1 MTHDAYLQHCDVTC
15 HNLDV
20 TSGGNA
26 DQDLDVFLASL
37 CDSRLSNSHF
47 FPILDLFA
55 MDFWR
60 SAGFCHEKR
69 CLHIGT
75 LTFLITSSRSHF
87 PDSGI
92 RNNVWYRVCYQ
103 AYFQDRKCEFTP
115 GDWLVHDYSA
125 VGHEWDFEMVG
136 ILSGW
141 VVIQPAVFVVIS
153 YFLFS
158 FFTWKLDWGAVSLGS
173 IDLILV
179 AVAISPSALSKTSG

>member
-75 LTFLITSSRSHF
+75 L
-87 PDSGI
+87 
-92 RNNVWYRVCYQ
+92 
-103 AYFQDRKCEFTP
+103 
-115 GDWLVHDYSA
+115 
-125 VGHEWDFEMVG
+125 
-136 ILSGW
+136 LS
-141 VVIQPAVFVVIS
+141 
-153 YFLFS
+153 LFS
-158 FFTWKLDWGAVSLGS
+158 SQVHEAIFQTPEYGITYDTASAIKHTSRTENANLHQGIGWFMTIVQLDTNETLRWSEYSQGESLY
-173 IDLILV
+173 
-179 AVAISPSALSKTSG
+179 SPLFLLLFLTFSFHFLPEN